1 MTNTSLQNALCHA
14 VCIDDLQV
22 FMPEKR
28 KVGLKRESRS
38 GNVYRGQRTKRE
50 MRGSGGEAVKE
61 CRASETHGLCT
72 HRRPLHQED
81 C

>member
-1 MTNTSLQNALCHA
+1 MTNNSLQNALFHA
-14 VCIDDLQV
+14 VCIEDLQV

-28 KVGLKRESRS
+28 KFGLKRESRS
-38 GNVYRGQRTKRE
+38 GNMYRGQRTKRD
-50 MRGSGGEAVKE
+50 MRGSGGEVLKE
-61 CRASETHGLCT
+61 CRASKTHGLCT